1 LEQESKERGKT
12 PVNRSQSPLEDFSDE
27 VNDNLARAN
36 AAPEQGEP
44 TPPPQTGWKS
54 DGGECGTHYVAYW
67 SEENLVIL
75 CGHQHTALSEAVACI
90 QGADGSVKAV
100 TDSQERTLT
109 AEEKDDL
116 CRSLVALYLRARE
129 LSRRDTKTGAL
140 NDRAFKELLSY
151 EIKRSRRNVVPLTLV
166 SLDLD
171 GFKDIND
178 NLGHPT
184 GDLVLKVVTWTMQ
197 AALRE
202 IDSVARLG
210 GDEFALLLPETSAEG
225 ARLVLDK
232 LQNALKNAMKTYQW
246 TVTFSVGV
254 VTFKTPPTTA
264 EYMIDMAD
272 KAMLLVKKTGKNRV
286 SYLALD

>member
-1 LEQESKERGKT
+1 M
-12 PVNRSQSPLEDFSDE
+12 NRSQSPLEDFSDE

-36 AAPEQGEP
+36 PAPEEGQP

-54 DGGECGTHYVAYW
+54 DGDESSTHYVAYW
-67 SEENLVIL
+67 SEANLVIL
-75 CGHQHTALSEAVACI
+75 CGHQHQALSEAVACI

-100 TDSQERTLT
+100 TDSQERALT

-140 NDRAFKELLSY
+140 NDRAFKELLTY

-178 NLGHPT
+178 NLGHST

-254 VTFKTPPTTA
+254 VTFKTPPATA

-272 KAMLLVKKTGKNRV
+272 KTMLLVKKTGKNRV
-286 SYLALD
+286 SYLVLD

>member
-1 LEQESKERGKT
+1 
-12 PVNRSQSPLEDFSDE
+12 VNRSQSPLEDFADE
-27 VNDNLARAN
+27 VNDNLARAK
-36 AAPEQGEP
+36 AVPGQGQP
-44 TPPPQTGWKS
+44 TPPPQTDWKS
-54 DGGECGTHYVAYW
+54 DGGESSTHYVAYW

-100 TDSQERTLT
+100 TDSQERALT

-140 NDRAFKELLSY
+140 NDRAFKELLTY

-254 VTFKTPPTTA
+254 VTFKTPPATA